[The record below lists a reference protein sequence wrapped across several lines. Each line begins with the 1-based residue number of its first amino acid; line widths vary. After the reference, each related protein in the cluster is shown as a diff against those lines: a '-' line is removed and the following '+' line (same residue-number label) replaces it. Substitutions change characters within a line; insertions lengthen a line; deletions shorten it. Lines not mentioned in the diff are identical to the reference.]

1 MTNPYPL
8 PRETRETSVI
18 SGDGRATYGPLNFK
32 IWDGVDVV
40 AFVSREAGGFA
51 FEAVTVEKTSAQPL
65 DDFSVTFTPALQAG
79 DLAFVQAKRVHER
92 LTDVIRGG
100 ALSGAALEAEL
111 SRQGTVLQELRRDL
125 DRAFALGPGTNAPP
139 PLGPLQGG
147 RTIAVSAD
155 GARLEYG
162 LSTPELIEL
171 RDAAEAAR
179 DAALLTNG
187 SGARYVFSAETN
199 DADPGD
205 GKLRLSA
212 TQQAT
217 ALTIRADALDMNG
230 VDVSGILDAFDDS
243 TSATKGRLRIYKVDD
258 PTKWLVF
265 DVTALASPAG
275 YRNIT
280 VENIAAS
287 ETSPFEGGDTVLL
300 SFQPAGER
308 GSDGVFSQVATQE
321 IAETGADNIA
331 GMTSLRTVNQI
342 RYSLGHINLFDH
354 MTRAQQLA
362 FINRTFEPG
371 GQASLQAALDALP
384 STKGKIYVP
393 ECGGKLWMDDSTV
406 SEFAARGIGPY
417 HVRIQDK
424 DDWIFDGGE
433 MEITATDDH
442 TLPQTFFIFR
452 CNGHEFGRVHGIG
465 NNTGLTAIQNNG
477 MFFQYCATEFY
488 VHDIS
493 TDGYQG
499 SQIVGNFQFDAVYE
513 NIKQKLGVNAS
524 GFDVAS
530 WQNMK
535 VINHTCVGQQS
546 GQGFHMIYD
555 FPNSPNNNPGYNET
569 GKVLRE
575 NRTNN
580 IRYTNP
586 DVSGCVTGVS
596 FSDVGGDIYIKDGR
610 IWNNGGATGDYW
622 CGVLFQATAAGV
634 SDGGGASVNL
644 NIEGTDIY
652 SNGRAG
658 ETSGLNGGVLVNSN
672 EAVMHLHI
680 HPSTKIHDNATA
692 GIVNFGASVLRMDGA
707 DFRDRFGAL
716 QTTKIR
722 NPASLKK
729 PTTALSIDTSSLIT
743 NCPGINPVGFVG
755 GIHTVPAVPAGT
767 GVGNLRR
774 NTNPYPCRVSWAGGA
789 GVAIRDARSDF
800 ESVVLG
806 DPKSIVLQPGEAI
819 FFTTT
824 VPSSWQWYGL

>member
-1 MTNPYPL
+1 MLEIRPANTLTVPSFASRTVNL
-8 PRETRETSVI
+8 
-18 SGDGRATYGPLNFK
+18 D
-32 IWDGVDVV
+32 VD
-40 AFVSREAGGFA
+40 
-51 FEAVTVEKTSAQPL
+51 L
-65 DDFSVTFTPALQAG
+65 
-79 DLAFVQAKRVHER
+79 
-92 LTDVIRGG
+92 G
-100 ALSGAALEAEL
+100 ALA
-111 SRQGTVLQELRRDL
+111 
-125 DRAFALGPGTNAPP
+125 
-139 PLGPLQGG
+139 
-147 RTIAVSAD
+147 I
-155 GARLEYG
+155 
-162 LSTPELIEL
+162 
-171 RDAAEAAR
+171 
-179 DAALLTNG
+179 
-187 SGARYVFSAETN
+187 RYVFSTTIT
-199 DADPGD
+199 DSDPGN
-205 GKLRLSA
+205 GRLRLSA
-212 TQQAT
+212 TQQDA
-217 ALTIRADALDMNG
+217 ALTVRADTLDING
-230 VDVSGILDAFDDS
+230 SDVSGILDAFDDS
-243 TSATKGRLRIYKVDD
+243 TSTTKGSLRLYKVSD

-265 DVTALASPAG
+265 DVTALAAPAG

-280 VENIAAS
+280 VSNVAGS
-287 ETSPFEGGDTVLL
+287 DTSPFADGDTVLL
-300 SFQPAGER
+300 SFQPTGEKGAAGD
-308 GSDGVFSQVATQE
+308 DGAFSEVATQAE
-321 IAETGADNIA
+321 AETGADNTA
-331 GMTSLRTVNQI
+331 GMTPLRVVNQI

-406 SEFAARGIGPY
+406 SEFSARGIGPY

-499 SQIVGNFQFDAVYE
+499 SQIVGNFQFDGVYE

-569 GKVLRE
+569 GKILRE

-672 EAVMHLHI
+672 EAVMHLNI

-692 GIVNFGASVLRMDGA
+692 GIVNFGASVLRMEGA